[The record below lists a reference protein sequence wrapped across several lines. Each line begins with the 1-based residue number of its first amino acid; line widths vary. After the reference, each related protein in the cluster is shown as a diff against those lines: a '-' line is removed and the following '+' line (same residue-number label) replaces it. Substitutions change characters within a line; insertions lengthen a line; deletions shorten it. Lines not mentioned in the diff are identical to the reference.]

1 MNNPY
6 PPPPPISQYQ
16 PPPPAPR
23 RRIGCVSVFLVL
35 VLVLSVFVNLAL
47 FGALGMQAGGEGR
60 IMERKARDLDET
72 VLEDPKA
79 GSKDKIAL
87 IRLSGVIAFGMEGSS
102 GESMV
107 SDLKKA
113 LQQAAKD
120 EAVKAILLVVES
132 PGGEVTASDTL
143 YHAVKS
149 ARDRKPVV
157 VYMQSVAASGGY
169 YVACGGSWLMAAE
182 TTITGSIG
190 VIWQTLQYKEL
201 LGKIGL
207 GTLTFKS
214 GKFKDLLNGAREVT
228 REEVD
233 YVQGMVMQTY
243 ERFLGVVASERKM
256 DAAAMRDGVA
266 DGRIFSGA
274 DAKKV
279 GLIDDTGYIEDA
291 VIKARELGKAE
302 HASVVEY
309 SARFNLAKLFRL
321 FGEAN
326 SGRRTV
332 RVDLGQGILP
342 KLEPG
347 KLYLLPPYLIGGVQ
361 E

>member
-1 MNNPY
+1 MNDPY
-6 PPPPPISQYQ
+6 PPPPLSAPRPAS
-16 PPPPAPR
+16 APR
-23 RRIGCVSVFLVL
+23 RRMGCLTVLLVL
-35 VLVLSVFVNLAL
+35 LLAASVFVNLAL

-60 IMERKARDLDET
+60 IVERKLRDLDET
-72 VLEDPKA
+72 VLEEAKA
-79 GSKDKIAL
+79 GSSDKIAL
-87 IRLSGVIAFGMEGSS
+87 IRLTGVIAYSVEGTS

-120 EAVKAILLVVES
+120 DAVKAILLVVES

-143 YHAVKS
+143 YHAVRT
-149 ARDRKPVV
+149 ARGKKPVV

-169 YVACGGSWLMAAE
+169 YVACGGSWLMAAD

-228 REEVD
+228 QEEVD

-243 ERFLGVVASERKM
+243 ERFLRVVAAERKL
-256 DAAAMRDGVA
+256 DADAIREGVA
-266 DGRIFSGA
+266 DGRIFSGT
-274 DAKKV
+274 DAKSN

-291 VIKARELGKAE
+291 VKKARELGKAE

-309 SARFNLAKLFRL
+309 SARFSLAKLFRML
-321 FGEAN
+321 GEAR
-326 SGRRTV
+326 SERTTV
-332 RVDLGQGILP
+332 RLDLGQGAFP
-342 KLEPG
+342 QLEPG
-347 KLYLLPPYLIGGVQ
+347 KLYLLPPHLVGAPVR
-361 E
+361 